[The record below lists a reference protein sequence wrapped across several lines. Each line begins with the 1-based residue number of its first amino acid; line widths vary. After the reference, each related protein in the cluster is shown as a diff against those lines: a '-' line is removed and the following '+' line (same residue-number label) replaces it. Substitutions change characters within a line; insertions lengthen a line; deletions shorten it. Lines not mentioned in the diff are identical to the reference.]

1 MFVGMKEETRAP
13 LVKLK
18 IYQHPQVKYFT
29 AAAAGTYAKRC
40 FLVILR

>member
-13 LVKLK
+13 LVK

-29 AAAAGTYAKRC
+29 AAAAGTFAKDAFR
-40 FLVILR
+40 